1 MNRASLL
8 SATVVLSALTLAS
21 CGEDTTQ
28 PNLPE
33 GAALRTPEAAV
44 SSGTWTKKQ
53 QISPPRDRMAAGTLN
68 NTIYVA
74 GGFLLPVGITARVD
88 AYNVATNTWSQIKS
102 LPSRIH
108 GPYGVSALNGRLYV
122 AGGYTPSAEDAWSP
136 GNPSRALFEYTP
148 STNSWVR
155 KRPLPASVFAS
166 PYCEGGA
173 QGVIGGRLYIYVPCY
188 DASPGGRFFR
198 YDPATDRYLSL
209 TGPPVRHDFGG
220 AGVINGK
227 FYLASGGA
235 AGLNRLLHVYNP
247 ATNAWT
253 TKARLPAT
261 RFLSASAVLNG
272 KLFLIG
278 GQLPGVN
285 HGDNTLTWY
294 DPATN
299 TWSEGPPMPTPRF
312 GAAAASASGRV
323 YVIGGSDSTG
333 LRAKVEAYTP

>member
-1 MNRASLL
+1 ML
-8 SATVVLSALTLAS
+8 SATVVLSALALAS
-21 CGEDTTQ
+21 CGGDTTQ

-33 GAALRTPEAAV
+33 GAALQEPEAAV
-44 SSGTWTKKQ
+44 FSGTWTKKR
-53 QISPPRDRMAAGTLN
+53 QIWPPRDRMAAGTVN
-68 NTIYVA
+68 NTVYVA
-74 GGFLLPVGITARVD
+74 GGFLSTVGITARVD
-88 AYNVATNTWSQIKS
+88 AYNVATDIWSQVKS
-102 LPSRIH
+102 LPSPLY
-108 GPYGVSALNGRLYV
+108 GPYGVSAINGKLYV
-122 AGGYTPSAEDAWSP
+122 TGGYTPGEDRYTP
-136 GNPSRALFEYTP
+136 GNPSRDLFEYTP
-148 STNSWVR
+148 ATNRWVR
-155 KRPLPASVFAS
+155 KRPLPAFTG

-173 QGVIGGRLYIYVPCY
+173 QGVIGGRLYIYVPCS

-198 YDPATDRYLSL
+198 YNPATDSYLSL
-209 TGPPVRHDFGG
+209 PGPPVRHDFGG

-235 AGLNRLLHVYNP
+235 AGVNRLLHVYNP

-253 TKARLPAT
+253 ARARLPET
-261 RFLSASAVLNG
+261 RFNVASAVLNG

-278 GQLPGVN
+278 GQLPGIN
-285 HGDNTLTWY
+285 RGDNTLTWY

-299 TWSEGPPMPTPRF
+299 TWSKGPPMPTSRW